1 VTGAIRSRPSPNH
14 GPRRDGARPDLIV
27 LHYTAMTTAEAAL
40 DRLCDPAAEVSAH
53 YLIAE
58 RGTVW
63 QLVPE
68 SLRAWHAGAGRWG
81 RVSDVNSRSVGIELA
96 NTGAH
101 PFPAPQMSALRALM
115 AGIMARWSI
124 PPARVIAHSDMAP
137 LRKSDPG
144 RRFDW
149 RGLARDGLTV
159 WSDATGQRTNMGA
172 FLRDAGL
179 FGYDI
184 GGNAPEAVLTAFRLR
199 FRPSADG
206 PLDGT
211 DCARMAD
218 LAARFPVDRT
228 TPTA

>member
-1 VTGAIRSRPSPNH
+1 MPGAVRSRPSPNH
-14 GPRRDGARPDLIV
+14 GPRRDNARPDLIV

-40 DRLCDPAAEVSAH
+40 DRLCDREAEVSAH

-81 RVSDVNSRSVGIELA
+81 RVRDVNSRSVGIELA

-101 PFPAPQMSALRALM
+101 PFPAPQMAALRALM

-144 RRFDW
+144 PRFDW
-149 RGLARDGLTV
+149 RGLALDGLAV
-159 WSDATGQRTNMGA
+159 WTDATGQGA
-172 FLRDAGL
+172 NWGTFLRDAGR

-184 GGNAPEAVLTAFRLR
+184 GSNPPETVLAAFRLR
-199 FRPSADG
+199 FRPQATG

-218 LAARFPVDRT
+218 LAARFPVDRDA
-228 TPTA
+228 PTA